1 VDKKETGKED
11 RARGEAREERMGIG
25 RIRLH
30 RKQPAVLR
38 VVDMWFLFHVLQA
51 ILRKRGF
58 LLGRGQAI
66 TREW

>member
-1 VDKKETGKED
+1 
-11 RARGEAREERMGIG
+11 MCIG
-25 RIRLH
+25 RIGLD
-30 RKQPAVLR
+30 RKKLAVLR
-38 VVDMWFLFHVLQA
+38 IVSMLFLFDVLQA